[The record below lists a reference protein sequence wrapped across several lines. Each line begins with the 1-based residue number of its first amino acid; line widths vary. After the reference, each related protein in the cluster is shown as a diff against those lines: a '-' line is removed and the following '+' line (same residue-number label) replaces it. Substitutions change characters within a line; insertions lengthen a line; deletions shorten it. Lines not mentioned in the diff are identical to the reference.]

1 MGWSYVGVDP
11 SIMGVGPVPAIE
23 NLLKAT
29 KLTLNDV
36 DLIEVFYMTLVVALN
51 LNVYE
56 LTFYEYILR
65 GLRICIYKGGT
76 GD

>member
-1 MGWSYVGVDP
+1 
-11 SIMGVGPVPAIE
+11 MGVGPVPAIE

-36 DLIEVFYMTLVVALN
+36 DLIEVFFMILVVALN

-56 LTFYEYILR
+56 FTFYEYILR
-65 GLRICIYKGGT
+65 GLRIFKGGLIYKGGT